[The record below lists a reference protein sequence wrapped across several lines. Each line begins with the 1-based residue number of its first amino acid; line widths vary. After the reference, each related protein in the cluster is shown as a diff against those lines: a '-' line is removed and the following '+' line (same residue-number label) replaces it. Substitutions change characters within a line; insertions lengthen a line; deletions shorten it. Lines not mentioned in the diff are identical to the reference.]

1 MHAIGSRLGRRQ
13 FVQGVGVGSLG
24 LVAGCARLPGQAP
37 PKVPRLGYLSGS
49 APPSDGNVHTL
60 HGFQQGLQDLGYT
73 EGQNIVIEYRWAE
86 GHEERLPA
94 LAVELVQLNVDI
106 ILAGGGGQ
114 PPTLP
119 RLRRARSPSSLGPVP
134 IRLE

>member
-1 MHAIGSRLGRRQ
+1 MSALSRRQ
-13 FVQGVGVGSLG
+13 FVQGVGVVG
-24 LVAGCARLPGQAP
+24 LVAGCGRLPGQAP
-37 PKVPRLGYLSGS
+37 PAKVPRLGYLSGS
-49 APPSDGNVHTL
+49 PPPPAGNVDTL
-60 HGFQQGLQDLGYT
+60 HGFLQGLQDLGYI

-106 ILAGGGGQ
+106 ILAGGCQ

-119 RLRRARSPSSLGPVP
+119 RLPRARSPSSLGPVP